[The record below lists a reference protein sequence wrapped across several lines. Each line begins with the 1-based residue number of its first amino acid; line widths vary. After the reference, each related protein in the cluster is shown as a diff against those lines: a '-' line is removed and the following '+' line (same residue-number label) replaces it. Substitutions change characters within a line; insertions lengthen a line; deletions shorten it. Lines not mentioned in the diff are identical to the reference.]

1 MNGRN
6 LLDFSPHDSTQ
17 TLAQRTYRTRKDPFA
32 KEWPGII
39 EILTAN
45 SEIGA
50 KAILELLILE
60 SPDEYNWTH
69 LRTLQRGIRRWRDQ
83 QAERTPVS
91 IEIRPLAV
99 LPPGTRTGVGIE
111 TGVGIRTGLGTVVGS
126 VVVAPTFPESPA
138 PVRSD

>member
-6 LLDFSPHDSTQ
+6 LHDFSPQDSKQ

-50 KAILELLILE
+50 KAILDLLILE

-83 QAERTPVS
+83 QARLTPASLEV
-91 IEIRPLAV
+91 RPLVV
-99 LPPGTRTGVGIE
+99 LPPGTGFGTGAGTGTRT
-111 TGVGIRTGLGTVVGS
+111 GTVV
-126 VVVAPTFPESPA
+126 VA